1 MEAVGDPQDERMVQ
15 VSLTYEDG
23 EGERQALA
31 RNNSDLRSENLALR
45 QEVESLA
52 TEIDHLWIPSA
63 EKWMEEANRLR
74 AAGDALA
81 AHVRDH
87 GYGTDTEH
95 AVLTAWQEARR
106 EQ

>member
-45 QEVESLA
+45 QEV
-52 TEIDHLWIPSA
+52 D
-63 EKWMEEANRLR
+63 RLR

-81 AHVRDH
+81 AALRRHQMACGVNDASA
-87 GYGTDTEH
+87 
-95 AVLTAWQEARR
+95 AVAAWEEARR

>member
-45 QEVESLA
+45 QEVE
-52 TEIDHLWIPSA
+52 
-63 EKWMEEANRLR
+63 RLR
-74 AAGDALA
+74 AAGDKVAHTLSVQSEWTCCADGWFGPCGRPPDVAKRPTDDSVATALA
-81 AHVRDH
+81 AW
-87 GYGTDTEH
+87 E
-95 AVLTAWQEARR
+95 EARR
-106 EQ
+106 G

>member
-45 QEVESLA
+45 QEV
-52 TEIDHLWIPSA
+52 D
-63 EKWMEEANRLR
+63 RLR

-81 AHVRDH
+81 KWLWRGGGDLADMIA
-87 GYGTDTEH
+87 
-95 AVLTAWQEARR
+95 AVAAWEEARR